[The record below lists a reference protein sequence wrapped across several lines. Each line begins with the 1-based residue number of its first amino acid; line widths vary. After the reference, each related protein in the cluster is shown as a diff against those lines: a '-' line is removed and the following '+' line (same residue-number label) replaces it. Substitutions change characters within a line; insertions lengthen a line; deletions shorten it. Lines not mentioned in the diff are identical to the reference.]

1 MFTTQKENYHFQYLS
16 PTPRSSCTIFYL
28 LQHKCSD
35 FYTCVFSLQV
45 ETLGMHEEW
54 KGGQMDSYGGGYKI
68 NLLRKA
74 LEPYQDDD
82 KKIVLFTD
90 R

>member
-1 MFTTQKENYHFQYLS
+1 M
-16 PTPRSSCTIFYL
+16 IFYIN
-28 LQHKCSD
+28 SP
-35 FYTCVFSLQV
+35 QV

-54 KGGQMDSYGGGYKI
+54 QGGQMDSYGGGYKI

-74 LEPYQDDD
+74 LEPYKDDD
-82 KKIVLFTD
+82 RKIVLFTD

>member
-1 MFTTQKENYHFQYLS
+1 MISYVS
-16 PTPRSSCTIFYL
+16 
-28 LQHKCSD
+28 
-35 FYTCVFSLQV
+35 SLQV

-54 KGGQMDSYGGGYKI
+54 LGGNMQIYGGGYKI

-74 LEPYQDDD
+74 LEPYKDDD
-82 KKIVLFTD
+82 KKLVLFTD